1 MSLIGISPEDIARH
15 IGWKSLQT
23 AEHYTQPGKVM
34 KMSHALADSTL
45 VAGSDPSAAVSVAQ
59 LFRVKNELWGFT
71 LTFP

>member
-1 MSLIGISPEDIARH
+1 
-15 IGWKSLQT
+15 
-23 AEHYTQPGKVM
+23 M
-34 KMSHALADSTL
+34 KMSHAASALADRTL